1 MKIMPNIMY
10 KSQVRKGVQE
20 AQKRRRALGGSAQ
33 SFCYMYVHVIW
44 APNNTQ

>member
-1 MKIMPNIMY
+1 MPNIMY

-20 AQKRRRALGGSAQ
+20 AQKRRQALGGGCAQ